1 MIYFEDVYRLVKG
14 KTLLPEERC
23 RFLFEFSLKV
33 KDSGVDGDVAEVG
46 VYLGGSAFLIS
57 EVFDGTG
64 KVVYLFDTFEGIPFS
79 NPKIDIHREG
89 EFASSYDDV
98 RSFLGGFSNVRIVKG
113 IFPKSAGEDVLNRKF
128 CFVHLDVD
136 VYESARD
143 SIAFFQSRMVNG
155 GVMVVD
161 DYGSPNCPGVTKAV
175 NEFLA
180 GKDNRLVRGPGRKS
194 CAILF

>member
-14 KTLLPEERC
+14 KTLLPEERA

-143 SIAFFQSRMVNG
+143 SLAFFQSRMVNG

-175 NEFLA
+175 DEFLT
-180 GKDNRLVRGPGRKS
+180 GKNNRLVKGPGRKS